1 MATDC
6 RIGAKADFIIY
17 AGETWQA
24 KWNIKD
30 KNGDAIDLTGF
41 TVGPL
46 KIFKGTSDTVL
57 VQITDGITTSGSTVT
72 VNELIPATIKKRLGT
87 GNYFTCPL
95 MPPNGS
101 PVAIING
108 KIQVDARK

>member
-30 KNGDAIDLTGF
+30 KNGNAIDLTGF

-46 KIFKGTSDTVL
+46 KIFNGISNTVL
-57 VQITDGITTSGSTVT
+57 VEISTGITANGSIVT
-72 VNELIPATIKKRLGT
+72 VNELMPATLKKRLGS

-95 MPPNGS
+95 LPPGGS